1 MLQRVYNQRALSRVL
16 CGLVFVALCNGATV
30 WAFCPHLRSASH
42 NCLNQH
48 SVSHNHDSSAI
59 GSFEKSCSYCA
70 MHSEPGTQPVSISLL
85 PSNSSAQDTAATIL
99 IPAAYP
105 VSISL

>member
-1 MLQRVYNQRALSRVL
+1 MSSGSVIVRPFTITCMLQRIYNQRALSRVL

-70 MHSEPGTQPVSISLL
+70 MHSELPIALL
-85 PSNSSAQDTAATIL
+85 SWL
-99 IPAAYP
+99 
-105 VSISL
+105 